1 MIATLATIG
10 DGSWYMDT
18 RATYHLTL
26 NFNNLNAHT
35 PFASLDKVVI
45 GNGNCLN
52 ISNIGYSTILSVSQS
67 LNLKNILHVPQL
79 TTNLISV
86 NKLCTDNNV
95 TVEFFTN
102 GFVMK
107 DQASKKALLQG
118 NLNHGLYKLSSS
130 VSGKKNIDS
139 KGNKIVRRTS
149 LAIEV
154 PCMLFALQL
163 PNKVAL

>member
-67 LNLKNILHVPQL
+67 LKNILHVPQL

-86 NKLCTDNNV
+86 NRLCINNNV
-95 TVEFFTN
+95 TMEFFTN

-130 VSGKKNIDS
+130 ASGKKY
-139 KGNKIVRRTS
+139 R
-149 LAIEV
+149 
-154 PCMLFALQL
+154 FQL
-163 PNKVAL
+163 

>member
-1 MIATLATIG
+1 MIATLATIR

-26 NFNNLNAHT
+26 NFNNLNEHT
-35 PFASLDKVVI
+35 PFAGLDKVVI

-67 LNLKNILHVPQL
+67 LKNILHVPQL

-86 NKLCTDNNV
+86 NRLCINNNV
-95 TVEFFTN
+95 TMEFFTN

-118 NLNHGLYKLSSS
+118 NLNHGLNKLSSS
-130 VSGKKNIDS
+130 ASGKKY
-139 KGNKIVRRTS
+139 R
-149 LAIEV
+149 
-154 PCMLFALQL
+154 F
-163 PNKVAL
+163 